1 MKILTGAAFLC
12 VALVLLRLVASLDLF
27 APQTEAVASSPAA
40 EKQTVVFLGSSA
52 DPLCEPL
59 FSDLEGL
66 CTERGW
72 RLISYDSKGRAAGQK
87 GQIED
92 FLRTEAADAAV
103 LWPVLEG
110 EELDEP
116 LKTLTAQCPV
126 VTVGQRPGTAAARLT
141 ASHVGADETEQL
153 RTLAGYLKENMGKGQ
168 GALLL
173 TDLPDE
179 DAEERIRRV
188 FSVERV
194 DILGNNYTWGGAV
207 YAERYL
213 KTALDEVENVGAVVC
228 VSRAGT
234 MGTWNTLQEKGLR
247 DKVKIVSLVYEPAM
261 ADDLALGELDA
272 AVTVSP
278 KETAKCLAELLPKV
292 LKGEKTAP
300 KALTP
305 VLLTPEN
312 VDEAEF

>member
-12 VALVLLRLVASLDLF
+12 VALVLLRLFASLDLF
-27 APQTEAVASSPAA
+27 ARQTEAVSPSPAA

-59 FSDLEGL
+59 FSDLETL
-66 CTERGW
+66 CTQQGW
-72 RLISYDSKGRAAGQK
+72 RLISYDCKGRAAGQK

-110 EELDEP
+110 EELDGQIKA
-116 LKTLTAQCPV
+116 LAGQCPV

-141 ASHVGADETEQL
+141 ASHVGADGTEQL
-153 RTLAGYLKENMGKGQ
+153 RTLAGYLKKNVAKGQ
-168 GALLL
+168 GVLLL

-188 FSVERV
+188 FSVEQV

-234 MGTWNTLQEKGLR
+234 AGTWNTLQEKDLR
-247 DKVKIVSLVYEPAM
+247 DRVKIVSLSYEPAM

-278 KETAKCLAELLPKV
+278 KETAECLAELLPKA
-292 LKGEKTAP
+292 LKGENPAP

-305 VLLTPEN
+305 VLLTPESAG
-312 VDEAEF
+312 ETEF

>member
-110 EELDEP
+110 EELDGQIKALAER
-116 LKTLTAQCPV
+116 CPV

-141 ASHVGADETEQL
+141 GSHVGADETEQL
-153 RTLAGYLKENMGKGQ
+153 RTLAGYLKKNMEKGQ

-247 DKVKIVSLVYEPAM
+247 DKVKIVSLFYEPAM